1 MRKKKC
7 IFHFQPVYHGTVL
20 SDITFKNA
28 PIGNY
33 LEENAHTHT
42 NQTLGNFQHIC
53 ILHLG
58 GPAEMKIV

>member
-1 MRKKKC
+1 M
-7 IFHFQPVYHGTVL
+7 YHGTVL

-42 NQTLGNFQHIC
+42 NQTLENFQHIC